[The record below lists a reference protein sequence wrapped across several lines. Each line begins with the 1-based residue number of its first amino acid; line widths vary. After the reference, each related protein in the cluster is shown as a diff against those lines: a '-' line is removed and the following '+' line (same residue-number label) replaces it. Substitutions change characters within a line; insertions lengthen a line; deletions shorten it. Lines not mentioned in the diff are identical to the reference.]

1 MRREELLD
9 IPLNE
14 QSVQGSKKGRTLSKK
29 LTLFGFVFV
38 VGAVCALAFVYPRP
52 EAQQA
57 IEGQIINRKMHSNLM
72 QQYSRVL
79 SVEITPNGAKMP
91 KES

>member
-52 EAQQA
+52 E
-57 IEGQIINRKMHSNLM
+57 
-72 QQYSRVL
+72 
-79 SVEITPNGAKMP
+79 T
-91 KES
+91 